1 MRSSTWLAIIGVSVL
16 TFIILVFTGSLKF
29 QVEQAPADNNGGG
42 DAKTVSIVREYEPVQ
57 TDKTIDLNGLIG

>member
-29 QVEQAPADNNGGG
+29 QVEQAPTNNGGG
-42 DAKTVSIVREYEPVQ
+42 DAKASIIREYEPTQ
-57 TDKTIDLNGLIG
+57 AEKTIDFSGLAG